1 MISLQEAKSIISN
14 NTFELQ
20 SERVHLTLAGNR
32 VLGQDVVASFPS
44 PQFDNSAMGYSDVD
58 NDTLVFDIFFD
69 VALSEIS
76 QKICGLKFLLT
87 TDLKICIIYL
97 HRH

>member
-32 VLGQDVVASFPS
+32 VLGQDVVASFPYINNG
-44 PQFDNSAMGYSDVD
+44 QYQYGR
-58 NDTLVFDIFFD
+58 DT
-69 VALSEIS
+69 
-76 QKICGLKFLLT
+76 K
-87 TDLKICIIYL
+87 
-97 HRH
+97 